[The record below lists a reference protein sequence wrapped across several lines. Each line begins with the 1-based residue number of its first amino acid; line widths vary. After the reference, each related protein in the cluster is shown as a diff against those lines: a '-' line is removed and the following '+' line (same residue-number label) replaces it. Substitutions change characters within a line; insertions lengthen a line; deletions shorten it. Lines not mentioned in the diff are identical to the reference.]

1 MIELTINEL
10 QEQFDK
16 IIDRVE
22 NGETIKI
29 STDLGNFMIVP
40 YDQYQKSIASIN
52 CFCDHDDGC

>member
-40 YDQYQKSIASIN
+40 YDQYQKSIVSIN